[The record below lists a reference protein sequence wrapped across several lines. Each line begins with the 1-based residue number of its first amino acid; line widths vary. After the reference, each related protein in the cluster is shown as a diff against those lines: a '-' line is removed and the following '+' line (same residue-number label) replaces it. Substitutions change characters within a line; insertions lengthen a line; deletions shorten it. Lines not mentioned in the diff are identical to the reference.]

1 MKKLVKKTLLF
12 AVCYLLI
19 ASMVGCDAF
28 VRKFTRKKKAGSMPQ
43 EEMVISPVEY
53 PAPVLSKEQLYRKY
67 FLYWQS
73 WQDELI
79 DALLYPTSRKRMI
92 DCAGQSIENL
102 KSMQAMLNDKAKARL
117 GGYIDRMEALKS
129 KIENNIYNQEISYE
143 RFSAER
149 VRRDVF
155 RDFPYHK
162 IKDKLL

>member
-1 MKKLVKKTLLF
+1 MRSKKFIIIF
-12 AVCYLLI
+12 ALLI
-19 ASMVGCDAF
+19 ICLELVGCDAF
-28 VRKFTRKKKAGSMPQ
+28 VRKFTRKKKKDNLPQ

-53 PAPVLSKEQLYRKY
+53 PAPVLNKEQLYRKY

-79 DALLYPTSRKRMI
+79 DALLYPTSHKRMI

-102 KSMQAMLNDKAKARL
+102 KSMQAMLNDKAKAKL
-117 GGYIDRMEALKS
+117 GSYIDRMQALKS

-162 IKDKLL
+162 IKDKLI

>member
-1 MKKLVKKTLLF
+1 MKLKKFIIIFGLLVMCF
-12 AVCYLLI
+12 ELI
-19 ASMVGCDAF
+19 GCDAF
-28 VRKFTRKKKAGSMPQ
+28 VRKFTRKKKKSAGPQ

-53 PAPVLSKEQLYRKY
+53 PAPFLSKEQQYRKY

-92 DCAGQSIENL
+92 DCADQSIENL
-102 KSMQAMLNDKAKARL
+102 KSMQGMLNDKTKARL
-117 GGYIDRMEALKS
+117 GSYIDQMKGLKG
-129 KIENNIYNQEISYE
+129 KIESNIYNQDISYV
-143 RFSAER
+143 RFSVER
-149 VRRDVF
+149 IRRDVF